1 MSPLRLA
8 REAVMLLAIVSGA
21 AIGFAASTHMSD
33 EMNLTCAFAGMAAF
47 GAFADF
53 CIRGGK

>member
-1 MSPLRLA
+1 
-8 REAVMLLAIVSGA
+8 MLLFVVSGA
-21 AIGFAASTHMSD
+21 AIGFVASTHMSD
-33 EMNLTCAFAGMAAF
+33 EMNMTCAFAGMALF

>member
-1 MSPLRLA
+1 MSPLRFV
-8 REAVMLLAIVSGA
+8 REVVMLLAIVGGA
-21 AIGFAASTHMSD
+21 AIGFAASVHMSD
-33 EMNLTCAFAGMAAF
+33 EMNLTCAFAGMATF

>member
-1 MSPLRLA
+1 MSPRRFV
-8 REAVMLLAIVSGA
+8 REAVMLLAVVGGA

-33 EMNLTCAFAGMAAF
+33 EMNMTCAFVGMASL